1 MSKVENSLPKHIAI
15 IVDGNRRW
23 ATNNGFDKKTGH
35 KMGFDN
41 LEKIIRY
48 ATEKNIAYLSLYV
61 FSTENFKR
69 DSDEVDYLMRIFTH
83 DFRRQASRLNE
94 KNIKIIFSG
103 KRNNLS
109 EKLNYSIRF
118 MENLTKE
125 NTKTV
130 VNFCLNYGG
139 RSEIADACKNIS
151 LDVLRNIISIDEINE
166 DIIDKYM
173 YNHLPPIDLMIRTSG
188 EQRISNFMLW
198 QLAYSELYFTDKCF
212 PDFSTNDFD
221 IALKDFNLRDR
232 RFGCNS
238 QGNKSIEI

>member
-23 ATNNGFDKKTGH
+23 ATNNGFDKKIGH

-48 ATEKNIAYLSLYV
+48 AAEKNIDYLSLYV

-83 DFRRQASRLNE
+83 DFRHQAIRLND
-94 KNIKIIFSG
+94 KNIKIVFSG

-151 LDVLRNIISIDEINE
+151 LDVLRNIVSIEEINE

-173 YNHLPPIDLMIRTSG
+173 YNQLPPIDLMIRTSG

-212 PDFSTNDFD
+212 PDFSINDFD

-238 QGNKSIEI
+238 QGNQNIEI